1 MYFTENST
9 TRQVGQSKATVLAYS
24 CHERGDAPI
33 ITWELMYPRYIH
45 SELMTHRMFSR
56 NAASSRAT
64 PTHVLANQ
72 VACDPVFFD
81 SLTTNKSG
89 MIGGEPL
96 SPEDAESF
104 EIEWRGLASEV
115 AKCAMAWKERYN
127 LSKQIINRILE
138 PFLPIRTIVTAT
150 DTDNFFK
157 LRLAPDAQPE
167 IKSLAR
173 AMKESMEAATPK
185 KLEEF
190 EYHIPYGEL
199 LQEGCETTEDLIIRA
214 VAACARV
221 SVMRGDGKKTT
232 LEEDTK
238 FVARL
243 LKSGHMSPFE
253 HVAQCEGYYMDDG
266 YESNGMFANFY
277 LWTSMRYQAENP
289 PWCPGADKFVERLKE
304 AAGD

>member
-167 IKSLAR
+167 IQSLAR
-173 AMKESMEAATPK
+173 AMKESMEAATQEQMAP
-185 KLEEF
+185 LDDW
-190 EYHIPYGEL
+190 HIPYADSIED
-199 LQEGCETTEDLIIRA
+199 GCRDYVDLIIRSI
-214 VAACARV
+214 AACARV

-253 HVAQCEGYYMDDG
+253 HVAQCDINMDDASD
-266 YESNGMFANFY
+266 YSANFY
-277 LWTSMRYQAENP
+277 LWRSMRYLIEQ
-289 PWCPGADKFVERLKE
+289 GAHEVVAKAFVKRLE
-304 AAGD
+304 AVGD